1 MKKLLCLALALFV
14 TTSLYAMPP
23 QEKGDMPEPPH
34 MHHQKGPDFEKIAKE
49 LNITDDQ
56 KAQLNEMMKVDMERK
71 GELRKQVKEK
81 MDAINDELLKENVD
95 MNVINALAA
104 EIQQTS
110 ADISR
115 INIESKL
122 KVRSVLSFEQYTK
135 MEQNRKEMMEKFKN
149 EFKDKQDKGDKKADK
164 KGDKKAD
171 KKADKKDKKAK
182 K

>member
-1 MKKLLCLALALFV
+1 MKKILSLAVALLV
-14 TTSLYAMPP
+14 TTSLYAVPP

-34 MHHQKGPDFEKIAKE
+34 HNQKMGGPDFEKIAKE
-49 LNITDDQ
+49 LNITDEQ

-71 GELRKQVKEK
+71 QELRKQVREK
-81 MDAINDELLKENVD
+81 MDAISDELMKENID
-95 MNVINALAA
+95 MNAVNSIAA
-104 EIQQTS
+104 EVQQLS

-135 MEQNRKEMMEKFKN
+135 MEQSRKEMMEKFKK
-149 EFKDKQDKGDKKADK
+149 EFKNDVKKAFPQDKNDKAK
-164 KGDKKAD
+164 D